1 MNVAFDPWI
10 PVVDL
15 SGAPKLASLADV
27 FTDGSQYADL
37 AVRPHERV
45 ALMRLFLC
53 IAHAALGG
61 PKDFKEWRQVPDA
74 LPQRAKRY
82 LKKWHDRFELF
93 DPTTPWLQIA
103 SLRAARGDKG
113 TSGKTSPVAIL
124 DFEMATGN
132 NSTLN
137 DHMGVLDIRPMSSER
152 LALCLLTFQNFAP
165 GGGVP
170 IAQWR
175 GTKTKQVGN
184 PDAPCI
190 SQSMIHCLI
199 RGQSLAQTLHLNMP
213 TIQVVKESYKA
224 VSEAQSARKASGKDP
239 IGKPVWEMFPST
251 PSPTSAEALN
261 ATGTYLGRLVPLSR
275 WIRLI
280 PGSYE
285 MYCCN
290 GFKYRTFKDGFVPEP
305 TAAVRDV
312 KKHDRRGGVIVER
325 QLVRIDPTKALWR
338 ELAALLAKRTALGVG
353 GPLAMSNLPDN
364 AELDFHVCGVA
375 RDQASVDLATE
386 SVFHVKPSLR
396 RNIAAYVAEIEGN
409 RQLGIVGAEGYSQR
423 LRAAIERYRL
433 TVDHDWAPRVE
444 RTEPKLRRG
453 LKNRL
458 AQAGLL
464 AYWTAIE
471 TTLPLL
477 HQHIDAIETD
487 EAEQTRA
494 AWRKSTVRSVYDAY
508 EIACGRGS
516 PRQIRAFAEGLK
528 MLNRKQA
535 EPDSPTD
542 EPKEDS

>member
-15 SGAPKLASLADV
+15 NGAAKLASLAEV
-27 FTDGSQYADL
+27 ITNGSQYADL

-45 ALMRLFLC
+45 GLMRLFLC
-53 IAHAALGG
+53 VAHAALDG
-61 PKDFKEWRQVPDA
+61 PKDFKEWRQVTDV
-74 LPQRAKRY
+74 LPQRSKRY
-82 LKKWHDRFELF
+82 LKKWKDKFELF
-93 DPTTPWLQIA
+93 DAKTPWLQIS
-103 SLRAARGDKG
+103 SLKAAKGDQGK
-113 TSGKTSPVAIL
+113 SGKTSPVAIL
-124 DFEMATGN
+124 DFEMATGH

-137 DHMGVLDIRPMSSER
+137 DHMGVLDVRPMSPER

-190 SQSMIHCLI
+190 SQSMVHCLI
-199 RGQSLAQTLHLNMP
+199 RGKSLAQTLHLNMP
-213 TIQVVKESYKA
+213 TIQVVKESYRTMSA
-224 VSEAQSARKASGKDP
+224 EQSRKKASVQDS
-239 IGKPVWEMFPST
+239 IGKPVWEMFPSS
-251 PSPTSAEALN
+251 PSPTSMEALN

-290 GFKYRTFKDGFVPEP
+290 GFKYQTFKDGFVAEP
-305 TAAVRDV
+305 TASVREV
-312 KKHDRRGGVIVER
+312 RKHERGGGVTVER

-338 ELAALLAKRTALGVG
+338 ELAALLVKRTAVGIG
-353 GPLAMSNLPDN
+353 GPLAMTNLSDN
-364 AELDFHVCGVA
+364 ADLDFHVCGVA
-375 RDQASVDLATE
+375 RDQASMDLATE
-386 SVFHVKPSLR
+386 SVFHIKPSLR
-396 RNIAAYVAEIEGN
+396 SNIATYVAEIEGN
-409 RQLGIVGAEGYSQR
+409 RQSGIVGAEGYSQR
-423 LRAAIERYRL
+423 LRAAIERFRL
-433 TVDHDWAPRVE
+433 TVDHDWAPRVK

-453 LKNRL
+453 LVDRL
-458 AQAGLL
+458 AQTGLL

-471 TTLPLL
+471 TSLPLL
-477 HQHIDAIETD
+477 YQHIDENRTD
-487 EAEQTRA
+487 EKILTRD
-494 AWRKSTVRSVYDAY
+494 AWRKSIVRSVYDAY

-516 PRQIRAFAEGLK
+516 PRQIRAFTEGLK

-535 EPDSPTD
+535 KPDSPTD